1 MFNEKTY
8 KILKWCILI
17 VIPAFATLVGTIGS
31 TLNLENT
38 DIIVTIIIAI
48 DTFLGTS
55 LGIDNKRFYKKQL
68 EKEKEKEKEKEES
81 K

>member
-31 TLNLENT
+31 TLEITNT
-38 DIIVTIIIAI
+38 DVYVTIIMAI
-48 DTFLGTS
+48 DTFLGTC

-68 EKEKEKEKEKEES
+68 EKQKEKEES

>member
-38 DIIVTIIIAI
+38 DTIVTIIIAI

-68 EKEKEKEKEKEES
+68 EKQKEKEES

>member
-38 DIIVTIIIAI
+38 DTIVTIIIAI

-68 EKEKEKEKEKEES
+68 GKQKEKEES

>member
-38 DIIVTIIIAI
+38 DTIVTIIIAI

-68 EKEKEKEKEKEES
+68 KKQKEKEES

>member
-31 TLNLENT
+31 TLNLDNT
-38 DIIVTIIIAI
+38 DTIVTIIIAI

-68 EKEKEKEKEKEES
+68 EKEKEKEES

>member
-31 TLNLENT
+31 TLNVENT
-38 DIIVTIIIAI
+38 DTIVTIITAFN
-48 DTFLGTS
+48 TFLGTS
-55 LGIDNKRFYKKQL
+55 LGINNKRFYKKQL
-68 EKEKEKEKEKEES
+68 EKENKKKRSNKQ
-81 K
+81 

>member
-38 DIIVTIIIAI
+38 DTIVTIIIAI

-55 LGIDNKRFYKKQL
+55 LGIDTKKYTTKQKRKEQVQKKQ
-68 EKEKEKEKEKEES
+68 ENSIE
-81 K
+81 

>member
-31 TLNLENT
+31 TLEITNT
-38 DIIVTIIIAI
+38 DIYVTIIMAI
-48 DTFLGTS
+48 DTFLGTC

-68 EKEKEKEKEKEES
+68 RKEQVRKKQENSIE
-81 K
+81 

>member
-17 VIPAFATLVGTIGS
+17 VIPAFATLVGTVGS

-38 DIIVTIIIAI
+38 DTIVTIIIAI

-68 EKEKEKEKEKEES
+68 KKQKEKEES

>member
-31 TLNLENT
+31 TLEITNT
-38 DIIVTIIIAI
+38 DVYVTIIMAI
-48 DTFLGTS
+48 DTFLGTC

-68 EKEKEKEKEKEES
+68 EKEKEQ
-81 K
+81 

>member
-31 TLNLENT
+31 TLEITNT
-38 DIIVTIIIAI
+38 DVYVTIIMAI
-48 DTFLGTS
+48 DTFLGTC

-68 EKEKEKEKEKEES
+68 KKQKEKEES

>member
-31 TLNLENT
+31 TLNLDNT
-38 DIIVTIIIAI
+38 DTVVTIITAFN
-48 DTFLGTS
+48 TFLGTS

-68 EKEKEKEKEKEES
+68 EKEKEKEKEQ
-81 K
+81 

>member
-38 DIIVTIIIAI
+38 DTIVTIIIAI

-55 LGIDNKRFYKKQL
+55 LGVDNKRFYKKQL
-68 EKEKEKEKEKEES
+68 EKEKEKEES